1 MLISL
6 TSNILKRGHLFQKIG
21 YMAELFIKFK
31 RREFETI
38 SFPKVCRIE
47 NTARYLKVLNREIVY
62 HDMLV
67 PLTDCELIEA
77 TLIKHPNRS
86 NVARIGSE
94 LYDLED
100 IQACK
105 RILEARDLQQQ
116 TKWERIWFSLS
127 EIYSPVDFP
136 NVDKIILQ
144 SFFYFTI
151 FILKPS

>member
-6 TSNILKRGHLFQKIG
+6 TNNILKRGHLFQEIG
-21 YMAELFIKFK
+21 YMPELFIKFK

-38 SFPKVCRIE
+38 PFPKVHRIE
-47 NTARYLKVLNREIVY
+47 STVRHLKALSKERVH
-62 HDMLV
+62 HDSLV

-77 TLIKHPNRS
+77 TLKKHPDRC

-105 RILEARDLQQQ
+105 RILEARDLQ
-116 TKWERIWFSLS
+116 
-127 EIYSPVDFP
+127 
-136 NVDKIILQ
+136 
-144 SFFYFTI
+144 
-151 FILKPS
+151 